1 MAGRRFGRSASSLRQ
16 RCGVLPA
23 SSVHA
28 SPKYN
33 VLTQGNERVLEVGDQ
48 KGMPRASFPF
58 GHYNTSGASGRTP
71 VHIEIGKVEIQVL
84 ILVVVGKPGST
95 LHFLVCVG
103 SERATTRN
111 AAPPGGHT

>member
-1 MAGRRFGRSASSLRQ
+1 MAGRRFGRPASSLRQ
-16 RCGVLPA
+16 CCGVLPA

-33 VLTQGNERVLEVGDQ
+33 VLTQGNERVPEVGDQ

-71 VHIEIGKVEIQVL
+71 VHIEIGKVEIQSFDPSCGWQTGIDL
-84 ILVVVGKPGST
+84 TFSSLRWIGTGDYS
-95 LHFLVCVG
+95 
-103 SERATTRN
+103 
-111 AAPPGGHT
+111 